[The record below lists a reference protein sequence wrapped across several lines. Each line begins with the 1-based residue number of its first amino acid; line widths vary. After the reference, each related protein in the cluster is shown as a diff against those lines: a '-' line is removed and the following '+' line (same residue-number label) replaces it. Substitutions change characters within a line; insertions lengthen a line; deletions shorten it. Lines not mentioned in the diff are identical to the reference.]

1 MCVFIFMNV
10 LKNNTWDFKV
20 PMLMFLL
27 WIMKIFLQLIMKEFL
42 EQIWWGNP
50 LHIYAIVIA
59 EIIILWIAFKL
70 FRKFI
75 ISALKKFTTRT
86 ASQVDDAVIGA
97 AEKFIL
103 PYIYLAINYGI
114 IQQLALSTDI
124 EHVLKVVIAIVTT
137 YYFVRFIN
145 HTIHSSVLLF
155 MQGKGESPER
165 IKQLTGILIVV
176 KVMVWAGGILMLVD
190 NLGYDI
196 TTIITGLGIGGIAI
210 ALAAQNILGDLF
222 SYFVIFFDKPFG
234 IGDVISVNNVTGTVE
249 RIGIKTSHI
258 RSVSGEQL
266 IMPNAELV
274 KSTIKNIK
282 RLERRGVT
290 FKLNV
295 RYDTKKENLR
305 SIPELVQQIIDAQQ
319 HVTFDRCHLVTF
331 GDYSLAFEV
340 LYFIDSSDYKLYLD
354 IQQKVYL
361 DIMNAFTDK
370 GIDFAFPGQ
379 TFILQHPLNAD
390 KK

>member
-1 MCVFIFMNV
+1 
-10 LKNNTWDFKV
+10 
-20 PMLMFLL
+20 
-27 WIMKIFLQLIMKEFL
+27 MKEFL
-42 EQIWWGNP
+42 EYIWWGNTVKT
-50 LHIYAIVIA
+50 YAIVLAQVIVVWM
-59 EIIILWIAFKL
+59 LFKL

-75 ISALKKFTTRT
+75 IAALKKFTSRT
-86 ASQVDDAVIGA
+86 ESKADDAIVEA
-97 AEKFIL
+97 AEKFII
-103 PYIYLAINYGI
+103 PYLYLIINYGI
-114 IQQLALSTDI
+114 IQQLTFTTRADHI
-124 EHVLKVVIAIVTT
+124 LKVVVAVLTA
-137 YYFVRFIN
+137 YYFIRFIN
-145 HTIHSSVLLF
+145 HAIHLSVLLY
-155 MQGKGESPER
+155 MQSKDESPER
-165 IKQLTGILIVV
+165 IKQLTGILAVI
-176 KVMVWAGGILMLVD
+176 KVLVWAGGLLMLVD

-210 ALAAQNILGDLF
+210 ALAAQNILTDLF

-295 RYDTKKENLR
+295 RYDTPKEKLD
-305 SIPELVQQIIDAQQ
+305 SIPGLVKEIIEKQQ
-319 HVTFDRCHLVTF
+319 HVTFERCHLTALS
-331 GDYSLAFEV
+331 DYSLAFEV

-354 IQQKVYL
+354 TQQKIYREIL
-361 DIMNAFTDK
+361 NAFSIR

-379 TFILQHPLNAD
+379 TFALQHPSAPV
-390 KK
+390 K

>member
-1 MCVFIFMNV
+1 M
-10 LKNNTWDFKV
+10 
-20 PMLMFLL
+20 
-27 WIMKIFLQLIMKEFL
+27 
-42 EQIWWGNP
+42 
-50 LHIYAIVIA
+50 YAIVLA
-59 EIIILWIAFKL
+59 EIIVLWIAFKL

-75 ISALKKFTTRT
+75 ITTVKKFTSRT
-86 ASQVDDAVIGA
+86 KSQVDDAIVVA
-97 AEKFIL
+97 AEKFII
-103 PYIYLAINYGI
+103 PFIYITINYGV
-114 IQQLALSTDI
+114 IQQLNISPHA
-124 EHVLKVVIAIVTT
+124 EHILKVVIAVITI
-137 YYFVRFIN
+137 YYIVRFIN
-145 HTIHSSVLLF
+145 HTIHLSVLLF
-155 MQGKGESPER
+155 MQSKDESPER
-165 IKQLTGILIVV
+165 IKQLTGILIVI
-176 KVMVWAGGILMLVD
+176 KVLIWASGILMLVD

-210 ALAAQNILGDLF
+210 ALAAQNILTDLF

-258 RSVSGEQL
+258 RSISGEQL

-295 RYDTKKENLR
+295 RYDTPKEKLN
-305 SIPELVQQIIDAQQ
+305 SIPELIKQIIEKQQ
-319 HVTFDRCHLVTF
+319 HVTFDRCHLVAF
-331 GDYSLAFEV
+331 GDFSLAFEG

-354 IQQKVYL
+354 TQQKIYL
-361 DIMNAFTDK
+361 EIMNAFASN

-379 TFILQHPLNAD
+379 TFILQHPLQAQD
-390 KK
+390 KKEK